1 MQLSNISIASV
12 ILYSL
17 LLDEVRLDCLCVNC
31 NHVFDCISK
40 D

>member
-17 LLDEVRLDCLCVNC
+17 LLDEVRLVCVSIATMCL
-31 NHVFDCISK
+31 IA
-40 D
+40 